1 MRQLRQRYRDPARN
15 HWIVSK
21 PRGRAAV
28 SFGSL
33 AAATCYGVLAVV
45 GSGLVGQVQGEG
57 IDFQGE
63 IRPIL
68 VEHCLQCHGPD
79 SAARESDLRL
89 DLKSSAIGRRES
101 RTPAIRPGDA
111 AGSPLMLRVRSED
124 PDYMMPPPAHN
135 KPLSQRQIELL
146 GRWIQEGAPFESHW
160 AFRAPQRVELPPAD
174 GVAGA
179 HPVDRLVARRLNE
192 PGWSLATAAP
202 AAVLCR
208 RIHLD
213 LVGLPPSPQEVEVFC
228 QAAESGLSAAVQQRV
243 NALLASPHY
252 GEKWARH
259 WLDVARYADSN
270 GYEKDLPREQWIWR
284 NWVIDAINRD
294 LPYDRFLIEQIAGDL
309 LPDRTQDQLV
319 ASGFLRNGMINEEGA
334 IVAEQ
339 FRMEGLFDRMDCIG
353 KAVLGLS
360 LQCAQCHSHK
370 FDPLSQEE
378 YYGIF
383 GFLNDT
389 YEAKSWVY
397 EPAQLKRITQID
409 KAVANLE
416 TEIQRRLPAWQT
428 LVENWAQ
435 QEVDR
440 RPAWQVI
447 EPSDQVWVGGVNHP
461 QKLAD
466 QSVVI
471 LGHPTTT
478 GEMYVRGTPEFN
490 GVTGLRIEA
499 LTYGDLPFGGPG
511 RSPRGVFALS
521 ELSLSVRLPGTDEW
535 RPLKLSQASCDFEE
549 PAQRLIEVAPEPKP
563 EKPDKRLVGPV
574 SYLIDGL
581 EETGWRSDRGPGRR
595 NTESVAVVQLAE
607 PATFPAGTELNIKL
621 VMKHSLPGDARQTTQ
636 LGRMRFAVTRSPQPV
651 APDYDWAAGL
661 ALDKPAAQ
669 WAATERA
676 VLFTAWRKT
685 VAQLADINQ
694 AIETWQRTFPEAPTS
709 VLHLAVRRQE
719 ESRDTFLLDRGAW
732 DRPLR
737 KVVPHVPAVLHTLAA
752 TDGVDRLAFARW
764 LADRRSPL
772 TARVQVNRVWQAMF
786 GRGLVAT
793 PEDFGT
799 RAEKPVHLELLDW
812 LAVDLMENDWSVKH
826 LIGTIVTSRTYQQD
840 SRVTVAARQADPE
853 NRWLARGPRFRA
865 EAEVVRDIALS
876 VAGLLHPRIGG
887 PSIYPPVPQSVL
899 NDNFTRPDYWL
910 PPPPPERYR
919 RALYLFRKR
928 SMPDPVLSTFDAPNA
943 DFACARR
950 VRSNTPLA
958 SLVSMNEPVFV
969 AASRGLA
976 LRILAEGGTTDAS
989 RVDYAYRLCTG
1000 RAVRS
1005 QEQEVVLSLLESR
1018 RRELAQKPASAREM
1032 LLDDQDRLPAQV
1044 SETGIV
1050 EGAAWMVVARVLLN
1064 LDETLTK
1071 N

>member
-1 MRQLRQRYRDPARN
+1 MRHSRHRKLVPAPQFRDPTRQRRHSSGDARR
-15 HWIVSK
+15 HCMA
-21 PRGRAAV
+21 G
-28 SFGSL
+28 
-33 AAATCYGVLAVV
+33 CYALLAVAW
-45 GSGLVGQVQGEG
+45 SGLGCLVQAEE

-68 VEHCLQCHGPD
+68 AEHCLQCHGPD

-89 DLKSSAIGRRES
+89 DLKLSATGSRES
-101 RTPAIRPGDA
+101 GPPAIRPGDA
-111 AGSPLMLRVRSED
+111 AGSPLMRRIRSQD
-124 PDYMMPPPAHN
+124 PDFIMPPPAHN
-135 KPLSQRQIELL
+135 KPLSQQQIELL
-146 GRWIQEGAPFESHW
+146 GRWIQAGAPFEGHW
-160 AFRAPQRVELPPAD
+160 AFRAPERVELPPA
-174 GVAGA
+174 GGAAGD
-179 HPVDRLVARRLNE
+179 HPVDRLVTRRLSE
-192 PGWSLATAAP
+192 PGWSLAP
-202 AAVLCR
+202 ASSEAVLCR

-213 LVGLPPSPQEVEVFC
+213 LVGLPPSPQEVETFI
-228 QAAESGLSAAVQQRV
+228 QDAKNDLADAIAKRV
-243 NALLASPHY
+243 NELLTSAHY

-270 GYEKDLPREQWIWR
+270 GYEKDLPREQWVWR

-294 LPYDRFLIEQIAGDL
+294 LPYDRFLIEQMAGDL
-309 LPDRTQDQLV
+309 LPDPTQDQIV

-397 EPAQLKRITQID
+397 EPAQLERIALID
-409 KAVANLE
+409 KSVATLE
-416 TEIQRRLPAWQT
+416 ADIQRRLPTWQAM
-428 LVENWAQ
+428 VERWAQ
-435 QEVDR
+435 QELGSA
-440 RPAWQVI
+440 PEWQVV

-478 GEMYVRGTPEFN
+478 GEMYVRGVPKFD

-521 ELSLSVRLPGTDEW
+521 ELSLSVRLPGTEDW
-535 RPLKLSQASCDFEE
+535 QPLKLAEASCDFEE
-549 PAQRLIEVAPEPKP
+549 PTQRLIEVPPEPNAK
-563 EKPDKRLVGPV
+563 KPDKRLVGPV
-574 SYLIDGL
+574 AYLIDGSQD
-581 EETGWRSDRGPGRR
+581 TAWRSDRGPGRR

-607 PATFPAGTELNIKL
+607 PATFPTGTELNIKL
-621 VMKHSLPGDARQTTQ
+621 AIKHSLPGDARQTTQ
-636 LGRMRFAVTRSPQPV
+636 LGRMRFAVTRSPQPR
-651 APDYDWAAGL
+651 APDYGWAAGL
-661 ALDKPAAQ
+661 ALEKAASQ
-669 WAATERA
+669 RTAAEQA
-676 VLFTAWRKT
+676 QVFTAWRKT
-685 VAQLADINQ
+685 VPELADINRS
-694 AIETWQRTFPEAPTS
+694 IEKWQRAFPEAPTS
-709 VLHLAVRRQE
+709 VLHLAARRGDE
-719 ESRDTFLLDRGAW
+719 TRETFLLDRGAW

-737 KVVPHVPAVLHTLAA
+737 KVMPHVPAVLHDLSTTGDA
-752 TDGVDRLAFARW
+752 DRLAFARW

-799 RAEKPVHLELLDW
+799 RAERPVHLELLDW
-812 LAVDLMENDWSVKH
+812 LAIDFMENGWSVKH
-826 LIGTIVTSRTYQQD
+826 LIRTIVTSRTYQQD
-840 SRVTVAARQADPE
+840 SRVTPQARRDDPE

-865 EAEVVRDIALS
+865 EAEVVRDIALT

-899 NDNFTRPDYWL
+899 NDNFTRPDYWV

-958 SLVSMNEPVFV
+958 SLASMNEPVFV
-969 AASRGLA
+969 AAARGLA
-976 LRILAEGGTTDAS
+976 LRILAEGGGTDAS

-1000 RAVRS
+1000 RGIRS
-1005 QEQEVVLSLLESR
+1005 QEQEVVLTLLESR
-1018 RRELAQKPASAREM
+1018 RRELAQQPASARAM
-1032 LLDDQDRLPAQV
+1032 LLDEGGQLPDQVAKI
-1044 SETGIV
+1044 GIV

>member
-1 MRQLRQRYRDPARN
+1 MIQSVDTFSAPAGQRPSGLY
-15 HWIVSK
+15 
-21 PRGRAAV
+21 GRALTARRGAPETYGFLV
-28 SFGSL
+28 LVWSSL
-33 AAATCYGVLAVV
+33 VC
-45 GSGLVGQVQGEG
+45 LVQAQEV
-57 IDFQGE
+57 DFQTE
-63 IRPIL
+63 VRPIL

-89 DLKSSAIGRRES
+89 DLKAAAFAPRES
-101 RTPAIRPGDA
+101 GPPAIRPGDA
-111 AGSPLMLRVRSED
+111 AGSPLILRIRSRD
-124 PDYMMPPPAHN
+124 PDFMMPPPAHN
-135 KPLSQRQIELL
+135 KPLSQRQIDLL
-146 GRWIQEGAPFESHW
+146 GRWIQAGAHFDDHW
-160 AFRAPQRVELPPAD
+160 AFRAPQRGELPPA
-174 GVAGA
+174 GGTAGD
-179 HPVDRLVARRLNE
+179 HPVDRLVTKRLRE
-192 PGWSLATAAP
+192 PGWALAEAAP
-202 AAVLCR
+202 HAVLCR
-208 RIHLD
+208 RLHLD
-213 LVGLPPSPQEVEVFC
+213 LSGLPPSPQEVEAFC
-228 QAAESGLSAAVQQRV
+228 QAAAVNLQSAVQTRV
-243 NALLASPHY
+243 NQLLESPHY

-284 NWVIDAINRD
+284 DWVIDAINRD

-309 LPDRTQDQLV
+309 LPDRTQEQLV

-389 YEAKSWVY
+389 YEAKSWVFQ
-397 EPAQLKRITQID
+397 PAQLERITLIEE
-409 KAVANLE
+409 AVATLE
-416 TEIQRRLPAWQT
+416 ADIHRRLPTWQAM
-428 LVENWAQ
+428 VESWAQ
-435 QEVDR
+435 QELR
-440 RPAWQVI
+440 TRPDWEVVAPL
-447 EPSDQVWVGGVNHP
+447 EQVWVGGVNHP

-478 GEMYVRGTPEFN
+478 GEMYVRGMPALN
-490 GVTGLRIEA
+490 GVTGLRLEA

-521 ELSLSVRLPGTDEW
+521 ELSLSVRLPGTEDW
-535 RPLKLSQASCDFEE
+535 KPLKLAQATCDFEE
-549 PAQRLIEVAPEPKP
+549 PTQRLIEVAPEPNP
-563 EKPDKRLVGPV
+563 EKPDKRRVGPV
-574 SYLIDGL
+574 AYLIDGS
-581 EETGWRSDRGPGRR
+581 EETAWRSDRGPGRR

-607 PATFPAGTELNIKL
+607 PATFPQGTELNIKL

-636 LGRMRFAVTRSPQPV
+636 LGRMRFAVTRSPQPR
-651 APDYDWAAGL
+651 APEYGWAAAL
-661 ALDKPAAQ
+661 ALNKPAPQ
-669 WAATERA
+669 RTTEERA
-676 VLFTAWRKT
+676 ELFTAWRKT
-685 VAQLADINQ
+685 VPQLADLNTT
-694 AIETWQRTFPEAPTS
+694 IEQWQRKFPEAPTS
-709 VLHLAVRRQE
+709 VLHLAARRQD

-737 KVVPHVPAVLHTLAA
+737 KVVPHVPAVLHALPGGG
-752 TDGVDRLAFARW
+752 DMDRLAFARW
-764 LADRRSPL
+764 LVDRRSPL

-786 GRGLVAT
+786 GRGLVST

-799 RAEKPVHLELLDW
+799 RAEQPVHLELLDW
-812 LAVDLMENDWSVKH
+812 LAVEFMENDWSVKH
-826 LIGTIVTSRTYQQD
+826 LMRTILTSRTYRQD
-840 SRVTVAARQADPE
+840 SRVSPQARQVDPE

-876 VAGLLHPRIGG
+876 VAGLLHSRIGG

-910 PPPPPERYR
+910 PPPVPERYR

-943 DFACARR
+943 DFSCARR

-969 AASRGLA
+969 AAARALA
-976 LRILAEGGTTDAS
+976 LRILVEGGADDAS
-989 RVDYAYRLCTG
+989 RADYAYRLCTG
-1000 RAVRS
+1000 RSIRS
-1005 QEQEVVLSLLESR
+1005 REQEVVLGLLASR
-1018 RRELAQKPASAREM
+1018 RRELSQKPESARAM
-1032 LLDDQDRLPAQV
+1032 LLDEDGQLPARAAAAGV
-1044 SETGIV
+1044 V
-1050 EGAAWMVVARVLLN
+1050 ESAVWTVVARVLLN